1 MGKYPVIFL
10 SLKGVEGSSFD
21 DARYM
26 ITELIGKEAERFR
39 FWSVV
44 RHFLKTIRIGIG
56 LSFRSAMEIYDGR
69 AASCI
74 ESSESVTVIVYTLWK
89 EDYYP
94 YRRV

>member
-56 LSFRSAMEIYDGR
+56 LSFRSAMENI
-69 AASCI
+69 
-74 ESSESVTVIVYTLWK
+74 
-89 EDYYP
+89 
-94 YRRV
+94 